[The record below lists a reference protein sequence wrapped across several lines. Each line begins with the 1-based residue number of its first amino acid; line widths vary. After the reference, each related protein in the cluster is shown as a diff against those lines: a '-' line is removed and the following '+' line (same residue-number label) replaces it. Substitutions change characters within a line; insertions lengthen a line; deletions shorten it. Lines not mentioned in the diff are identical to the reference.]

1 MRYIFRY
8 PVMFQS
14 QLQRRGGEKKTKKKH
29 DLSPKIQD
37 ITHTEA
43 GLKYLSKSHCFSAG
57 TMALFRKETLCPYF
71 VLVFGNNQFRE
82 GGSYI
87 SVVHTSPA
95 LSFNDLLC

>member
-14 QLQRRGGEKKTKKKH
+14 QLQRRGGEKKKKKH

-95 LSFNDLLC
+95 LSFNDLLF